1 LLMSLTDR
9 RNSISNPSRRR
20 SFLKDSKHQF
30 LYLTTEGWKTKTPHR
45 IEIWYIRHQ
54 GRFYLISQYR
64 DKAHWVQNIRNH
76 PRISFEVDGDKYVG
90 LGRVVD
96 AGAERELAEMVMEL
110 MEGKYQW
117 NDGLIIE
124 LRPEPGSQQ

>member
-1 LLMSLTDR
+1 MCQRNRMSNYFSSDF
-9 RNSISNPSRRR
+9 SEG
-20 SFLKDSKHQF
+20 SFLRDCKRQF
-30 LYLTTEGWKTKTPHR
+30 LYLTTEGWKSKASHR
-45 IEIWYIRHQ
+45 IEIWYVRHR

-64 DKAHWVQNIRNH
+64 DEAHWVQNIKNH
-76 PRISFEVDGDKYVG
+76 PRISLEVDGDKYVG

-96 AGAERELAEMVMEL
+96 AGAERELAKMVTEL
-110 MEGKYQW
+110 MDAKYQW